1 MAALNSQAIR
11 KHFVELTLA
20 MLTPFA
26 PYCEPTGP
34 QPGEAPALHQQPP
47 QLPAFSHADFIEQL
61 QRQPHPPVLLQRFRS
76 QASTYSLKKGLS
88 VPSRP
93 ILMLLGLAKAAL
105 AETHFP
111 VCLTLLLGHFLL
123 QAQPL
128 HDLA

>member
-34 QPGEAPALHQQPP
+34 QPGEAPGPDQQPP

-61 QRQPHPPVLLQRFRS
+61 QRQLPAPVLLQRFRS
-76 QASTYSLKKGLS
+76 QASTYFYNKGPTILDQSLG
-88 VPSRP
+88 
-93 ILMLLGLAKAAL
+93 
-105 AETHFP
+105 
-111 VCLTLLLGHFLL
+111 
-123 QAQPL
+123 
-128 HDLA
+128 